1 MNTVQIFKLVA
12 SLILTLG
19 VGAIA
24 GIFTSSAVTGWY
36 ATLHKPSFNPPDW
49 LFGPV
54 WTVLYIIMGISLFMI
69 WNLEPSKE
77 RNIALLLFMVQ
88 LIVNFCWSFIFFHF
102 KLIGPALIDIIIL
115 WISLVVML
123 ILIYMIKPLAAYIN
137 IPYFLWVSFASVL
150 NGAYYFLNR

>member
-1 MNTVQIFKLVA
+1 MNTAQIIKLVA

-69 WNLEPSKE
+69 WKIEPSKE
-77 RNIALLLFMVQ
+77 RNIALWVFMIQ

-102 KLIGPALIDIIIL
+102 KLIGPALIDIIVL
-115 WISLVVML
+115 WISIVVML
-123 ILIYMIKPLAAYIN
+123 VMFYMIKPLAAYLN
-137 IPYFLWVSFASVL
+137 IPYLLWVSFASIL

>member
-1 MNTVQIFKLVA
+1 MNTTLIIKLVT

-36 ATLHKPSFNPPDW
+36 TTLHKPSFNPPDW

-69 WNLEPSKE
+69 WKLEPSRE
-77 RNIALLLFMVQ
+77 RNIALLLFMFQ
-88 LIVNFCWSFIFFHF
+88 LIANFCWSFIFFHF
-102 KLIGPALIDIIIL
+102 KLIGPALIDIIVL
-115 WISLVVML
+115 WISIVVML
-123 ILIYMIKPLAAYIN
+123 VMFYTIKPLAAYLN
-137 IPYFLWVSFASVL
+137 IPYLLWVSFASIL

>member
-1 MNTVQIFKLVA
+1 MNSVQIFKLIA

-24 GIFTSSAVTGWY
+24 GIFTSSSVTGWY
-36 ATLHKPSFNPPDW
+36 AGLNKPSFNPPNW

-69 WNLEPSKE
+69 WKIEPSKE
-77 RNIALLLFMVQ
+77 RNIALLIFMVQ
-88 LIVNFCWSFIFFHF
+88 LIFNFCWSFIFFHF
-102 KLIGPALIDIIIL
+102 KLIGPALIDIIVL
-115 WISLVVML
+115 WISIVVML
-123 ILIYMIKPLAAYIN
+123 ILFYTIKPLAAYLN
-137 IPYFLWVSFASVL
+137 IPYLLWVSFASIL

>member
-102 KLIGPALIDIIIL
+102 KLIGPALFDIIIL

-123 ILIYMIKPLAAYIN
+123 ILFYMIKPLAAYIN

>member
-1 MNTVQIFKLVA
+1 MNTAQIIKLVA

-36 ATLHKPSFNPPDW
+36 ATLNKPSFSPPNW

-69 WNLEPSKE
+69 WKLEPSRE
-77 RNIALLLFMVQ
+77 RNIALLIFMVQ
-88 LIVNFCWSFIFFHF
+88 LVLNFCWSFIFFHF
-102 KLIGPALIDIIIL
+102 KLIGPALIDIIFL
-115 WISLVVML
+115 WISIVVML
-123 ILIYMIKPLAAYIN
+123 ILFYTIKPWAAYLN
-137 IPYFLWVSFASVL
+137 IPYFLWVSFASIL